1 MASDMQKSG
10 CPGLF
15 LTYVMKM
22 GIAFK
27 NRG

>member
-1 MASDMQKSG
+1 MAPDMQKSG
-10 CPGLF
+10 RPGLF

-22 GIAFK
+22 GITFK